1 MSVIAKMEDGKERM
15 ERRLRASTDL
25 MIDPVDT
32 PGVERKIVNLT
43 GKIIRQL
50 PLPPRDAALERP
62 RSGRGDSILPLL
74 PIE

>member
-1 MSVIAKMEDGKERM
+1 MAIERTFSIIKPDATK
-15 ERRLRASTDL
+15 R
-25 MIDPVDT
+25 
-32 PGVERKIVNLT
+32 NLT

-74 PIE
+74 PIALLSLIVCRPSDSQL